1 LPTLKDLSDR
11 PGLSRIERAVDE
23 VLLSEKK
30 LSRQVK
36 LHLCHRLSGMK
47 LKEIGRYFDM
57 GESGVTH
64 ASRRVGIKAARDEK
78 LRETI
83 KTIESKIVL
92 SNV

>member
-1 LPTLKDLSDR
+1 
-11 PGLSRIERAVDE
+11 
-23 VLLSEKK
+23 
-30 LSRQVK
+30 
-36 LHLCHRLSGMK
+36 MK